1 MGTTLF
7 AISSAVGLEAVDR
20 AVDWVAA
27 SSGVNNSAYSVAAAL
42 VDVSGSM
49 FTMTFLVFWLAL
61 VFLAIGMV
69 LSSAIPKW
77 LGWALLVPSAAVV
90 VIAIIRFFTDPTQAT
105 EYIFA
110 VPGRID
116 QRLGLGN
123 GHLDHP
129 QRDPAN
135 VG

>member
-1 MGTTLF
+1 M
-7 AISSAVGLEAVDR
+7 
-20 AVDWVAA
+20 
-27 SSGVNNSAYSVAAAL
+27 NNSAYSVAAAL

-110 VPGRID
+110 VPA
-116 QRLGLGN
+116 GLTSVWALVTGIWITRREIQ
-123 GHLDHP
+123 P
-129 QRDPAN
+129 M
-135 VG
+135 